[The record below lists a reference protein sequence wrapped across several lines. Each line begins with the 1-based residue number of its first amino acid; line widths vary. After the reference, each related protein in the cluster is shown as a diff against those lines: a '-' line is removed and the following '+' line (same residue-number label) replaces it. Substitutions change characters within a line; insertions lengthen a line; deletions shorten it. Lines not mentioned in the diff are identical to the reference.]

1 MRQFTVLLSLICS
14 LSIVTSASA
23 ITELIGGGVNFKGT
37 VVARG
42 CSIVPSSKN
51 IQVDFKHIETR
62 TLYEEHK
69 SAPQHFVIELQD
81 CNPAVLNAVTVTFSG
96 TANPNMTDR
105 LAITTESPNSA
116 SGIGIGFEED
126 NGTTIS
132 LNTPTSAVVISNAKM
147 KLSFYAFV
155 EGEPDALSNN
165 TLKTGAFQATA
176 NYTLN
181 YQ

>member
-1 MRQFTVLLSLICS
+1 MRQFTVLLALAGSLFIA
-14 LSIVTSASA
+14 TSASA
-23 ITELIGGGVNFKGT
+23 ITELIGGEINFKGT

-51 IQVDFKHIETR
+51 IQVDFKHIETSA
-62 TLYEEHK
+62 LYEDHK

-81 CNPAVLNAVTVTFSG
+81 CNPAVLNAVTVTFNG

-105 LAITTESPNSA
+105 LAITSVSPNSA

-126 NGTTIS
+126 DGTAIS
-132 LNTPTSAVVISNAKM
+132 LNTPTSAVAISDAKM
-147 KLSFYAFV
+147 QLSFYAFV
-155 EGEPDALSNN
+155 EGEPDALSNK